1 MEKLNYTFNTYLL
14 KRSAYKEKKNY
25 IMANKKAMICA
36 LKALIQNVRMEFEIY
51 TYNVPNDFF
60 FVIGMW

>member
-1 MEKLNYTFNTYLL
+1 MKNKMEKLNYTFNTYLL

-25 IMANKKAMICA
+25 IMVNKKAMICA

-60 FVIGMW
+60 L